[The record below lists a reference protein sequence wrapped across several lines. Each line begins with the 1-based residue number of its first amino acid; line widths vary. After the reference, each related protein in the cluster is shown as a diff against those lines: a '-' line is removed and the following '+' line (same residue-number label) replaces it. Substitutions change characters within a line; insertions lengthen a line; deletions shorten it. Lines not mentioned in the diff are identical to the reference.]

1 MPRRVGAFFL
11 LALLASPIPVAAADL
26 PAIKVTHGNSVP
38 QCVTPGRLLAY
49 LESRNPNLEP
59 RFQAIAGEYMKIG
72 EALGVRWDYAFYQML
87 LETGSLSYRNGS
99 RAGDV
104 KPSQNN
110 FAGLGATGRGAPGES
125 FKDITTGVRAH
136 LQHLLLYAGERVDQ
150 PVAERTRKVQ
160 EWGVLT
166 DWHQAFTRPVTFGD
180 LAAKWA
186 PGTRSYRH
194 MIEGIAERFEAFCAK
209 PDPRPELQEASAR
222 KETRMADAKP
232 AEGKPERS
240 AGAEL
245 AQRAIAAGKVES
257 AEQRSALGLQPASA
271 PAATSATTPFRL
283 LNAPGAETI
292 KEAAQ
297 VAADDGGS
305 AKLERSDRA
314 ANAMAA
320 STATAAGAKVAAQSG
335 KVEKAGSADKGLQTA
350 STAAAAKSG
359 SAPAA
364 AAAQKCRVWTAS
376 YGGQK
381 AMIIKSQGDKVV
393 NYTVLDVNEGA
404 ESREAEAFISAY
416 AKNGAIAGQLG
427 SQAQALE
434 KAFELCP
441 EG

>member
-11 LALLASPIPVAAADL
+11 FALLASPIPVAAADL
-26 PAIKVTHGNSVP
+26 PAIKVTRGNTVP

-49 LESRNPNLEP
+49 LESRNPNLDP
-59 RFQAIAGEYMKIG
+59 RFQAIASEYMKIG

-166 DWHQAFTRPVTFGD
+166 DWHQGFTRPVTFGD

-232 AEGKPERS
+232 AETKPERS

-271 PAATSATTPFRL
+271 QAATSATTPFRL

-320 STATAAGAKVAAQSG
+320 STARRPAQSG
-335 KVEKAGSADKGLQTA
+335 GPERQGGKGRQRGQGLADGIDGRCGQIARRFGA
-350 STAAAAKSG
+350 SSRSRPEMSRLDCKLWRPESDDHQVPG
-359 SAPAA
+359 R
-364 AAAQKCRVWTAS
+364 Q
-376 YGGQK
+376 GGQ
-381 AMIIKSQGDKVV
+381 
-393 NYTVLDVNEGA
+393 LHGA
-404 ESREAEAFISAY
+404 RRQR
-416 AKNGAIAGQLG
+416 GL
-427 SQAQALE
+427 
-434 KAFELCP
+434 
-441 EG
+441 